1 MAKFNFKG
9 LQLDTTKMRQFKEF
23 LDYNLKKKS
32 ILEFDEFRRN
42 CGISKIQWEQFKE
55 INLENKMKLNFK

>member
-1 MAKFNFKG
+1 MTQLNFKG

-23 LDYNLKKKS
+23 LEYNLKKKS
-32 ILEFDEFRRN
+32 ALEFDEFRRN

-55 INLENKMKLNFK
+55 INLENKTKLNFK